1 MSEREI
7 FDAALAIADPVQ
19 RTAYLDQACGDD
31 ARLREQVEGLLE
43 MQGRLGSFLESP
55 AGGLPDAT
63 PADRPLQ
70 EGPGTVIG
78 PYKLLQ
84 QIGEGGMGVVFLAE
98 QTRPVHRKVALK
110 VIKAGMDTRQVVARF
125 ESERQ
130 ALAMMD
136 HPNIAK
142 VLEAG
147 ATESGRPYFV
157 MELVKGVPITR
168 YCDEHHLTPKDRLVL
183 FLQVCSA
190 VQHAHTKGI
199 IHRDLKPTNM
209 LVALYDQK
217 PVPKVIDFG
226 VAKATGGRLTD
237 QTMFTGFGAVVGT
250 PEYMSPEQA
259 ELNQLDV
266 DARSD
271 VYSLGVI
278 LYELLTGSTPL
289 ERKQLKE
296 AALLEVLRVVRE
308 QDPPRPST
316 RLSTT
321 EHLPIIA
328 ASRGLEP
335 RKLSGIVRGDLDWIV
350 MKALEKDRARRYETA
365 NGLAMDVRRYLADE
379 PVLAGPASAGYRL
392 RKFARRNKRALATA
406 AVLGVMLLAAVGV
419 VAGTLGWVARDR
431 ATRRGILAEKVERA
445 LQEADALGDRALE
458 LVDDNPYQWEATLAA
473 ALSAAKRAEDLAEP
487 DKASLDADL
496 VNRLEAMKT
505 RLQADE
511 KDHHFVTRFD
521 EILLEAAQPDVEKS
535 TFTHLEQIPRIKEL
549 FKARGIEFPARTA
562 EQFVAFIGQRPKPIQ
577 KHMLAALEV
586 CSIWMPD
593 AQENGWVQAVQAA
606 ADDPWRRQ
614 VRRAVATRDWKT
626 VEDLAR
632 QGQRERH
639 PPAFLTLVAK
649 GLPRDSEIVLLQQVQ
664 RAYPG
669 DFWTNH
675 DYGMALSRAEPPR
688 WDEAARYLQ
697 AALAL
702 RPRSAGVYVN
712 LGHILDQKGDLDDA
726 IADYQQAINLKPKYA
741 MAHGGLGLAFLKK
754 GDLKEAIAELR
765 QALELNPNHWNALNN
780 LGLALA
786 TMGDPDGAII
796 EYRKAM
802 EIDSR
807 SAMLHTNLG
816 LALKDKGDL
825 EAGIAEFKEAISL
838 NARYAPAHSALGFA
852 LVKRGDVDGGIVEYR
867 LAIDLDPKNSEG
879 YDGLGY
885 AFSQKRD
892 SDGSIAAY
900 RKAIELNPK
909 SIWTHTQL
917 ADTLRKQRNMVGAMA
932 EYRAII
938 ELDPKSAW
946 AHTELG
952 SALCQ
957 SGNLAGGVKALQKA
971 TELSPNSAWPWYQLA
986 DAYLASGQPDAYRNV
1001 CAEMM
1006 KRYDKNKD
1014 PYWASRILY
1023 ACLPTADA
1031 LADVSTLIP
1040 LAEIADKG
1048 KPDRRVLGAALYR
1061 NKKYPEAI
1069 ASLKAA
1075 TQNRAWDNLFLA
1087 MAHHRVGNAEKAR
1100 EHLKIAVQRIETAGY
1115 PWNERAESE
1124 TLRREAEAL
1133 IKGSGDDPGSKKK

>member
-7 FDAALAIADPVQ
+7 FEAALAIADPVQ

-63 PADRPLQ
+63 LADRPLQ

-199 IHRDLKPTNM
+199 IHRDLKPTNV

-226 VAKATGGRLTD
+226 VAKATGGGLTD

-321 EHLPIIA
+321 EHLPMIA

-392 RKFARRNKRALATA
+392 RKFARRNKRVLATT

-431 ATRRGILAEKVERA
+431 ATRRGVLAEKVDAA
-445 LQEADALGDRALE
+445 LQEANALGDRALE
-458 LVDDNPYQWEATLAA
+458 WVDDNPYQWEVTLAS
-473 ALSAAKRAEDLAEP
+473 ALSALKRAEDLAEP
-487 DKASLDADL
+487 ERASLDADL
-496 VNRLEAMKT
+496 MNRLAALKT

-511 KDHHFVTRFD
+511 KDRHFVARFD
-521 EILLEAAQPDVEKS
+521 EILLEAAQPNIEKG
-535 TFTHLEQIPRIKEL
+535 TFTHPEQIPRIKEL
-549 FKARGIEFPARTA
+549 FKARGIDFPAPTV
-562 EQFVAFIGQRPKPIQ
+562 EQFVAFIGERPKPIQ

-586 CSIWMPD
+586 CSVLMPD
-593 AQENGWVQAVQAA
+593 TEENKWVQAVQAA

-614 VRRAVATRDWKT
+614 VRRAVATQDWKT
-626 VEDLAR
+626 VEDLVR
-632 QGQRERH
+632 QAQRDRQ
-639 PPAFLTLVAK
+639 PPAFLIFVAK
-649 GLPRDSEIVLLQQVQ
+649 RLPPDSQIVLLQQLQ
-664 RAYPG
+664 RAHPG
-669 DFWTNH
+669 DFWVNH
-675 DYGMALSRAEPPR
+675 DYGIALSRAEPPR
-688 WDEAARYLQ
+688 LDEAARYLQ

-712 LGHILDQKGDLDDA
+712 LGHLLNQKGDWDGA
-726 IADYQQAINLKPKYA
+726 VAAYQLAINLKPRYA
-741 MAHGGLGLAFLKK
+741 TAHAGLGFAFIKK
-754 GDLKEAIAELR
+754 GDMKGAVAELR
-765 QALELNPNHWNALNN
+765 QAVELDPGHWNALNN

-786 TMGDPDGAII
+786 SLGHADDAII
-796 EYRKAM
+796 EYRKA
-802 EIDSR
+802 IDINSKD
-807 SAMLHTNLG
+807 AMLHTNLG
-816 LALKDKGDL
+816 LALKDKGDR
-825 EAGIAEFKEAISL
+825 EAAIVEFQKAISL
-838 NARYAPAHSALGFA
+838 DAKFAPAHSALG
-852 LVKRGDVDGGIVEYR
+852 
-867 LAIDLDPKNSEG
+867 
-879 YDGLGY
+879 
-885 AFSQKRD
+885 
-892 SDGSIAAY
+892 
-900 RKAIELNPK
+900 
-909 SIWTHTQL
+909 
-917 ADTLRKQRNMVGAMA
+917 
-932 EYRAII
+932 
-938 ELDPKSAW
+938 
-946 AHTELG
+946 

-957 SGNLAGGVKALQKA
+957 GGNLAGGVNALQKA
-971 TELSPNSAWPWYQLA
+971 ADLSPNSAWPWYQLA
-986 DAYLASGQPDAYRNV
+986 DAYLALGQREAYRSV
-1001 CAEMM
+1001 CGEMM
-1006 KRYDKNKD
+1006 KRYEKNKD
-1014 PYWASRILY
+1014 PYWASRVLY
-1023 ACLPTADA
+1023 ACLPTADS
-1031 LADVSTLIP
+1031 LADMGALIP
-1040 LAEIADKG
+1040 LAQIADRG
-1048 KPDRRVLGAALYR
+1048 KPDARVLGAALYR

-1100 EHLKIAVQRIETAGY
+1100 EHLKIAVQRIEESGY
-1115 PWNERAESE
+1115 PWNERTESE
-1124 TLRREAEAL
+1124 TLLREAEAL
-1133 IKGSGDDPGSKKK
+1133 IKGTGDDPAPKKK